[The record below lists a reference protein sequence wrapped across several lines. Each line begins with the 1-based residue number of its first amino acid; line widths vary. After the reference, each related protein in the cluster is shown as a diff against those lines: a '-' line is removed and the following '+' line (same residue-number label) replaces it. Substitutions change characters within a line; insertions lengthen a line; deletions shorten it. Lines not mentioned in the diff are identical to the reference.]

1 MSGRRNLEKCDLNR
15 VKFDGVVRFMIV
27 AAEKKRLV
35 EYSEIN
41 KVFGISLEDIRDYAG
56 FLGDYCHANKFPYL
70 NSLIIN
76 TTNGMPGD
84 DFFTWA
90 EDTEDTKDNWGEY
103 VAECFSYYHLPL
115 DNNVRFQNTSG
126 ISDKIE
132 RFLSN

>member
-1 MSGRRNLEKCDLNR
+1 MAGRRNLPKNELNKM
-15 VKFDGVVRFMIV
+15 KFDGVLRFLIV

-56 FLGDYCHANKFPYL
+56 FLGDYCEENKIPYL

-90 EDTEDTKDNWGEY
+90 EDSKDNWGGY
-103 VAECFSYYHLPL
+103 VAECFSHYHLPL
-115 DNNVRFQNTSG
+115 DNSVRFRNTSG

-132 RFLSN
+132 RFLSS